1 MMAKPKIVYWM
12 SLALFAIALAIPMQ
26 IAILYQHSLSEL
38 DSIFQKITLLNFIC
52 MAMMLTCAYLL
63 INISPYLKLF
73 APITIVTLAWN
84 NYLVG
89 SYGEDFQMSQTI
101 LGTGLFA
108 GLFVPLLRKDL
119 RQILS
124 EPHRRWWRR
133 ANRYLKSVDVILN
146 PFVGQTL
153 QAHTFDLSESG
164 AFIPFED
171 KPLNEIPKV
180 GERIK
185 ISLHLDT
192 LRKIK
197 CEAIVVRAVEPKGS
211 YPKGIGVQFTH
222 MNETYKR
229 SLNNFLN
236 H

>member
-12 SLALFAIALAIPMQ
+12 SLALFAIALAIPLQ
-26 IAILYQHSLSEL
+26 IAFIYQHSLSEL
-38 DSIFQKITLLNFIC
+38 DSILQKITWLNFISI
-52 MAMMLTCAYLL
+52 AMMMTTAYLL
-63 INISPYLKLF
+63 LNISPHLKYF
-73 APITIVTLAWN
+73 APLTILTLAWN

-89 SYGEDFQMSQTI
+89 SYGEDFQMSQTL
-101 LGTGLFA
+101 LGTGLFT

-133 ANRYLKSVDVILN
+133 ANRHKKHVDVILN

-153 QAHTFDLSESG
+153 QAQTFDLSESG
-164 AFIPFED
+164 AFIPFAD
-171 KPLNEIPKV
+171 KPWNEIPKV

-197 CEAIVVRAVEPKGS
+197 CEAIVVRVVEPKGS
-211 YPKGIGVQFTH
+211 YPKGIGVQFTN

-229 SLNNFLN
+229 SLNNFLS